1 MPIIEVVLE
10 AGSSGCGGDGAWC
23 ATIETEAAEAAVS
36 GGCFKRRNSS
46 STCLP
51 SSVGRRAAA

>member
-10 AGSSGCGGDGAWC
+10 AGSDCGGDDGAWC
-23 ATIETEAAEAAVS
+23 ATIEAAEAAVD

>member
-10 AGSSGCGGDGAWC
+10 AGSGCSGGDGAWC
-23 ATIETEAAEAAVS
+23 ATIEAAEAAVG

>member
-10 AGSSGCGGDGAWC
+10 AGSGCGGDGAWC
-23 ATIETEAAEAAVS
+23 ATIEAAEAAVS

>member
-1 MPIIEVVLE
+1 VPIIEVVLE
-10 AGSSGCGGDGAWC
+10 AGSGCGGDDGAWC
-23 ATIETEAAEAAVS
+23 ATIEAAEAAVD

>member
-10 AGSSGCGGDGAWC
+10 AGSGCGAGDGAWC
-23 ATIETEAAEAAVS
+23 ATIEAAEAAV
-36 GGCFKRRNSS
+36 GGGCCFKRRNSS